1 MLDEYNPAFNDYI
14 RIPIQLKFER
24 DDMFETLI
32 APARADRSLTALI
45 QQLLQAYY
53 TSQTVR
59 DIIAQQSMGFTDI
72 DLLAKQ
78 VDKVA
83 RAHSNT
89 RMLANMMADD
99 IQDANDG
106 VYASNTANT
115 SGQTTGQSTG
125 TDAVMSMLQEI
136 AAQVGNLSN
145 RMNNLE
151 NVQAQQVTVHTTPM
165 QTTPVQHIPVQPT
178 VVPVQPAPVQPV
190 PVQPVPVQT
199 QMQAQARTTVNDATN
214 AAHVQSTNS
223 SGATTNPANS
233 FAKLVTSM
241 AKLG

>member
-1 MLDEYNPAFNDYI
+1 MLEEYNPAFNDYI

-106 VYASNTANT
+106 VYASNTADVGT
-115 SGQTTGQSTG
+115 HKTGQSPE

-136 AAQVGNLSN
+136 ATQVGNLSN

-151 NVQAQQVTVHTTPM
+151 NVQAQQVTVHTAPM
-165 QTTPVQHIPVQPT
+165 QTTPVQPT
-178 VVPVQPAPVQPV
+178 VVPVQ
-190 PVQPVPVQT
+190 T
-199 QMQAQARTTVNDATN
+199 QMQTQARTTVNDATN
-214 AAHVQSTNS
+214 AVHVQSTNS